1 MSYLVGPSTACG
13 GGSPLPVGGVST
25 ACGWGGV
32 STACGWVGAS
42 THYNGSPLSHGEFS
56 RLWSGLGGEA
66 EGERVRRRRGEESS
80 ISINTGVSVQYW
92 SVDHSPVCRPQ
103 RVCSAPLCDTFKVMV
118 PSELLLT
125 LNRGNQSHRRLL
137 ASPPIFGMQPVLPQ
151 VKGDGGEYCWTSFMN
166 CLLHILM
173 SL

>member
-1 MSYLVGPSTACG
+1 MCVCVSYLVGPSTACG
-13 GGSPLPVGGVST
+13 GGGGSPLPVG
-25 ACGWGGV
+25 GGV

-80 ISINTGVSVQYW
+80 ISINTGLSVQYW

-125 LNRGNQSHRRLL
+125 LNGGNQSHRRLL
-137 ASPPIFGMQPVLPQ
+137 VSPRVSSHIWNAASAAAGQR
-151 VKGDGGEYCWTSFMN
+151 
-166 CLLHILM
+166 
-173 SL
+173 